1 MSDNAQKNKQ
11 IAGLKQRMGKAYGKF
26 AKQGS
31 HWHWIFTMADTQK
44 RMDGYDKGY
53 LDTSYETFERLKL
66 RFFKGVLLNKHEK
79 RNKFYSELVAGGNV
93 FLRTNPDSEDNK
105 EDVLIFSFNLQWQ
118 QDSNGKSYRH
128 INFVL
133 NTQVG
138 IFSKGQ
144 INYLNELFGEYVLAI
159 RNQYLPSAPKKANI
173 LTNFAASIPDKL
185 GTQPQSPVPT
195 PQPQTPPQHLFASLM
210 AQVESLAPDFH
221 TFLLACG
228 FVFHKHEIINGKQ
241 MLTARLS
248 NIIFVEVIE
257 NHALF
262 ADFEKLLRNVF
273 GANCNLQ
280 YTVNAPQVQAQ
291 PKTPPQPEQIKQ
303 PTPLFA
309 SSDKRTG
316 TTNSIGNLT
325 AIPQTPKVQQQAPPT
340 DQEKLSTA
348 ISKVAKFSENYA
360 VQLHKFLEFNRID
373 QNILYLKCW
382 SAQAIDKIQLH
393 TLYENLCTA
402 LQATFEVEGVIL
414 ETYKL

>member
-1 MSDNAQKNKQ
+1 MEKAQNRHSQTIGYYDPQTALWGHIIYFHKKVKDSAEL
-11 IAGLKQRMGKAYGKF
+11 IEKYGKF
-26 AKQGS
+26 GMRGFSRSLPDDHTLLKIKDKSQPFTKKQA
-31 HWHWIFTMADTQK
+31 ADLPQ
-44 RMDGYDKGY
+44 
-53 LDTSYETFERLKL
+53 L
-66 RFFKGVLLNKHEK
+66 RNS
-79 RNKFYSELVAGGNV
+79 RISELLTKALTNLYAKYLKRSDVAFIDLVKMVDRTNISGEEPIIARLYLHTYEIMNSKYLQETYWYLRKPLWAYYGGGGNSTKV
-93 FLRTNPDSEDNK
+93 VYSIDTEDNQDTHTHQLPK
-105 EDVLIFSFNLQWQ
+105 Q
-118 QDSNGKSYRH
+118 Q
-128 INFVL
+128 L
-133 NTQVG
+133 
-138 IFSKGQ
+138 
-144 INYLNELFGEYVLAI
+144 
-159 RNQYLPSAPKKANI
+159 
-173 LTNFAASIPDKL
+173 
-185 GTQPQSPVPT
+185 
-195 PQPQTPPQHLFASLM
+195 QPQTPPQHLFASLM
-210 AQVESLAPDFH
+210 AQMESLTPDFH

-262 ADFEKLLRNVF
+262 AEFEKLLRNVF